1 MGRLRTLSVF
11 RKRAGTSPREGVMQ
25 QATRQAEAGR
35 RLAIYELGSGFL
47 APWYMRLRVSE
58 ECARARR
65 YGRPL
70 SVIVIEPAAGDQG
83 DALKRWLQ
91 QGLRGTDL
99 VCHTLEGQYIALL
112 TETDGPGAAEVMKRI
127 LGAARVVSI
136 HSASFLTDQTRFM
149 GLVAGLDRTWAAA

>member
-1 MGRLRTLSVF
+1 LRTLL
-11 RKRAGTSPREGVMQ
+11 RKRKSPTLREGVMQ

-70 SVIVIEPAAGDQG
+70 SVIVVEPSAGDQG
-83 DALKRWLQ
+83 EALKRWLQ
-91 QGLRGTDL
+91 TGLRGTDL

-112 TETDGPGAAEVMKRI
+112 TETDAHGVAEVMKRI
-127 LGAARVVSI
+127 LAAARVESM
-136 HSASFLTDQTRFM
+136 HSASFLTDHNRFM
-149 GLVAGLDRTWAAA
+149 ALVAGLDRTWAAA